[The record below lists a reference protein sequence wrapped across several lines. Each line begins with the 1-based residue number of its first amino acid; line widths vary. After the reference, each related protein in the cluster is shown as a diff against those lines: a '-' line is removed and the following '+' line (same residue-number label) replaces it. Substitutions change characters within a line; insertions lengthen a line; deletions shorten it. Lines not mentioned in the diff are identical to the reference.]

1 MSITSKDIKSIH
13 SRLYLTSSVVIM
25 PDGTRQKQEDYVVK
39 YQKNY
44 GKRSREDVV
53 VAVKNNNGGFINNPH
68 LREIGLTEKRIRQLR
83 NIIGFSE

>member
-13 SRLYLTSSVVIM
+13 SRLYLTSSVAIM

-68 LREIGLTEKRIRQLR
+68 LREIGLTEKGVKQLR